1 LVVGPEEGK
10 VAGQCEGKV
19 ALVTG
24 ASRGLGKAIALRFAA
39 EGARLAIAA
48 RTMEPDP
55 KYVGSL
61 RETSEQISGAGGEVV
76 AVQADISKVED
87 RERLMAEVVD
97 QLGPPEILVNN
108 AAVTFLR
115 PLDEFPD
122 RRARLMIEMHVLAP
136 LHLTQLALPY
146 MRERKRGW
154 ILNLTSVGG
163 DRITGPPFTDFDVS
177 AGFGMYGTVKAA
189 LDRLTQSLAAELY
202 TSGIA
207 VNAAAPFKPV
217 PTEGAGALDLAKED
231 TEDISL
237 ITETVFILC
246 TGDPSKMT
254 GQIAYTQPFLRELG
268 RLGQGPRAGGAAV
281 TPEEGA
287 SS

>member
-1 LVVGPEEGK
+1 L
-10 VAGQCEGKV
+10 AGQCEGKV

-55 KYVGSL
+55 KYIGSL
-61 RETSEQISGAGGEVV
+61 RETSEQITAAGGEVT
-76 AVQADISKVED
+76 AVQADISKLED
-87 RERLMAEVVD
+87 RERVMAEVVEKM
-97 QLGPPEILVNN
+97 GPPDILVNN

-136 LHLTQLALPY
+136 LHLTQLALPH

-154 ILNLTSVGG
+154 ILNLTSIAG
-163 DRITGPPFTDFDVS
+163 DRIPGPPFSDFDVS

-189 LDRLTQSLAAELY
+189 LDRMTLSLAAELY
-202 TSGIA
+202 ASGIA

-217 PTEGAGALDLAKED
+217 PTEGAGSLDLAKED

-246 TGDPSKMT
+246 TGDPSKLT
-254 GQIAYTQPFLRELG
+254 GQIAYTQPFLRGLG
-268 RLGQGPRAGGAAV
+268 RLK
-281 TPEEGA
+281 
-287 SS
+287 

>member
-1 LVVGPEEGK
+1 LT
-10 VAGQCEGKV
+10 GQCEGKV

-55 KYVGSL
+55 KYIGSL
-61 RETSEQISGAGGEVV
+61 RETSEQITAAGGEVLT
-76 AVQADISKVED
+76 VQADISKMED
-87 RERLMAEVVD
+87 RERLMGEVVD
-97 QLGPPEILVNN
+97 KMGPPDILVNN

-122 RRARLMIEMHVLAP
+122 RRARLMLEMHVLAP
-136 LHLTQLALPY
+136 LHLSQLALPH

-154 ILNLTSVGG
+154 ILNLTSIAG
-163 DRITGPPFTDFDVS
+163 DRISGPPFSDFDVS

-189 LDRLTQSLAAELY
+189 LDRLTLSLAAELY
-202 TSGIA
+202 ASGIA

-217 PTEGAGALDLAKED
+217 PTEGAGSLDLAKED
-231 TEDISL
+231 TEEISL

-246 TGDPSKMT
+246 TGDPSKLT

-268 RLGQGPRAGGAAV
+268 RLN
-281 TPEEGA
+281 
-287 SS
+287 

>member
-1 LVVGPEEGK
+1 LPGDCDGK
-10 VAGQCEGKV
+10 I

-55 KYVGSL
+55 KYTGSL
-61 RETSEQISGAGGEVV
+61 RQTSEEIVAAGGEVL
-76 AVQADISKVED
+76 AVQADISRAEE
-87 RERLMAEVVD
+87 REKLMSEVVEK
-97 QLGPPEILVNN
+97 LGSPEILVNN

-115 PLDEFPD
+115 PLDDFPD
-122 RRARLMIEMHVLAP
+122 RRARLMVEMHVLAP
-136 LHLTQLALPY
+136 LHLTQLALPH

-154 ILNLTSVGG
+154 IVNLTSIAG
-163 DRITGPPFTDFDVS
+163 DRIPGPPFSDFDVS

-189 LDRLTQSLAAELY
+189 LDRLTMSLAAELY
-202 TSGIA
+202 ASGIA

-246 TGDPSKMT
+246 TGDPANLT
-254 GQIAYTQPFLRELG
+254 GRIAYTQPFLRELG
-268 RLGQGPRAGGAAV
+268 RL
-281 TPEEGA
+281 
-287 SS
+287 S

>member
-1 LVVGPEEGK
+1 LPGDCDGK
-10 VAGQCEGKV
+10 I

-55 KYVGSL
+55 KYTGSL
-61 RETSEQISGAGGEVV
+61 RQTSGEIVAAGGEVL
-76 AVQADISKVED
+76 AVQADISRAEE
-87 RERLMAEVVD
+87 REKLMTEVVEK
-97 QLGPPEILVNN
+97 LGPPEILVNN

-115 PLDEFPD
+115 PLDDFPD
-122 RRARLMIEMHVLAP
+122 RRARLMVEMHLLAP
-136 LHLTQLALPY
+136 LHLTQLALPH

-154 ILNLTSVGG
+154 IVNLTSIAG
-163 DRITGPPFTDFDVS
+163 DRISGPPFSDFDVS

-189 LDRLTQSLAAELY
+189 LDRLTMSLAAELY
-202 TSGIA
+202 ASGIA

-246 TGDPSKMT
+246 TGDPADLT
-254 GQIAYTQPFLRELG
+254 GRIAYTQPFLRELG
-268 RLGQGPRAGGAAV
+268 RL
-281 TPEEGA
+281 
-287 SS
+287 S